1 MSNFAFIPLEVI
13 QDNRLTKRHIKV
25 LIALFS
31 YRGKNTDT
39 VWPSREK
46 LSKRCGMP
54 ITRVSEVTGQL
65 VDLGWLVKKG
75 KGGFS
80 KSTRY
85 TITVPDLVTVTKTV
99 TVTDLDSNGY
109 QNGNSQACYQNGNGQ
124 RTNQELKEELKG
136 GNKRFKP
143 PTIDEVSM
151 YCIERGNS
159 INAEAFVDYY
169 LGVGWKVG
177 KTLKP
182 MKCWKSS
189 IRTWERQDKEKNRG
203 SHVHA
208 ATLAVQG
215 INIDTN
221 ASFDNGLGQIAGL
234 LN

>member
-54 ITRVSEVTGQL
+54 MTRVSEVTGQL

-109 QNGNSQACYQNGNGQ
+109 QNGNSQACYQNGNEQ

-151 YCIERGNS
+151 YCISRGNS
-159 INAEAFVDYY
+159 INAEAFVDFYESK
-169 LGVGWKVG
+169 GWMVG
-177 KTLKP
+177 KNK
-182 MKCWKSS
+182 MKAWKAAL
-189 IRTWERQDKEKNRG
+189 RTWETREAQNKRS

>member
-54 ITRVSEVTGQL
+54 MTRVSEVTGQL

-151 YCIERGNS
+151 YCISRGNS
-159 INAEAFVDYY
+159 INAEAFVDFYESK
-169 LGVGWKVG
+169 GWMVG
-177 KTLKP
+177 KNK
-182 MKCWKSS
+182 MKAWKAAL
-189 IRTWERQDKEKNRG
+189 RTWETREAQNKRS

>member
-159 INAEAFVDYY
+159 INAEAFVDFYESK
-169 LGVGWKVG
+169 GWMVG
-177 KTLKP
+177 KNK
-182 MKCWKSS
+182 MKAWKAAL
-189 IRTWERQDKEKNRG
+189 RTWETREAQNKRS

-208 ATLAVQG
+208 ATLVMQG

-221 ASFDNGLGQIAGL
+221 ASFDNGLEQIAGL

>member
-159 INAEAFVDYY
+159 INAEAFVDFYESK
-169 LGVGWKVG
+169 GWMVG
-177 KTLKP
+177 KNK
-182 MKCWKSS
+182 MKAWKAAL
-189 IRTWERQDKEKNRG
+189 RTWETREAQNKRS

-208 ATLAVQG
+208 ATLVMQG

>member
-151 YCIERGNS
+151 YCISRGNS
-159 INAEAFVDYY
+159 INAEAFVDFYESK
-169 LGVGWKVG
+169 GWMVG
-177 KTLKP
+177 KNK
-182 MKCWKSS
+182 MKAWKAAL
-189 IRTWERQDKEKNRG
+189 RTWETREAQNKRS